1 MKFNKISKELKRRK
15 IKEIG
20 SYDFPKYKISGTKS
34 FYFGGIF
41 GVRGGG
47 KTTAMLN
54 IIDIEKDIMLKG
66 ANKVYFI
73 SPTCDSKVQHY
84 IDKYPDNFCYIDELN
99 VKNLDDTMATIKEDV
114 EKWKAEMELIDLLT
128 IFLHDPKKLD
138 EADTQKLEE
147 CNYLESYDFDSINT
161 DHPPISTLCIDD
173 SMSSPLISSSNSK
186 QGKHFLKFALK
197 HRHSPHYCNIFIMA
211 QHIKTIS
218 KPLRVNMSMIAL
230 FPFRDQNVLK
240 TIFDEYSGLYDHK
253 LKNFLDLID
262 EVEKRK
268 DHSFILMYQDT
279 MKFVRINFDENVKFD
294 D

>member
-1 MKFNKISKELKRRK
+1 MKITKNHKDLKRRK

-20 SYDFPKYKISGTKS
+20 QYEFPKYKISGTKS

-47 KTTAMLN
+47 KTSAMLN
-54 IIDIEKDIMLKG
+54 ILEIEKSIMLTG

-73 SPTCDSKVQHY
+73 SPTCDSKVQHF
-84 IDKYPDNFCYIDELN
+84 IEKYPENFIYIDELT
-99 VKNLDDTMATIKEDV
+99 VKNLDSTLADIKADV
-114 EKWKAEMELIDLLT
+114 DEWKSKMELIDLLT
-128 IFLHDPKKLD
+128 IYLHDPKKLD
-138 EADTQKLEE
+138 EADMQKLEGA
-147 CNYLESYDFDSINT
+147 NFLETFDFDSVNME
-161 DHPPISTLCIDD
+161 HPPIATLCIDD

-186 QGKHFLKFALK
+186 NGKHFLKFALK

-218 KPLRVNMSMIAL
+218 KPLRVNMSMIIM

-240 TIFDEYSGLYDHK
+240 TIFDEYSGLFDHK
-253 LKNFLDLID
+253 LQNFLDLID
-262 EVEKRK
+262 EVERRK

-279 MKFVRINFDENVKFD
+279 AKFVRINFDESVNFD
-294 D
+294 

>member
-1 MKFNKISKELKRRK
+1 MKITKNHKELKRRK

-41 GVRGGG
+41 AVRGGG

-54 IIDIEKDIMLKG
+54 IIDIESDIMLKG

-84 IDKYPDNFCYIDELN
+84 IDKYPDNFVYIDELN
-99 VKNLDDTMATIKEDV
+99 VKNLDDTLAKIKDDV

-128 IFLHDPKKLD
+128 IYLHNPKKLD
-138 EADTQKLEE
+138 EMDMQKLEGA
-147 CNYLESYDFDSINT
+147 NYLESYDFDSINM

-186 QGKHFLKFALK
+186 NGKHFLKFALK

-253 LKNFLDLID
+253 LQNFLELID
-262 EVEKRK
+262 AVEARK

-279 MKFVRINFDENVKFD
+279 AKFVRINFDESVTFD
-294 D
+294 